1 MENQIIAT
9 SATVIE
15 QVEQLARRP
24 IPLTGA
30 DTALLYAVP
39 DGYSVK
45 DMSNLLEA
53 PARKSGATAM
63 HDVDSFITMVK
74 RHGSLAECLIYID
87 ADYVAQRVNAVA
99 VFNDHGDDPLSTGWR
114 DHRATFTPRLTEE
127 WKRWAQRAGKK
138 NAMTQTEFG
147 FFLEENLG
155 DINKPDGGEVLSFVT
170 TLTETRK
177 VKYGSAVNLTNGM
190 MQLEYTEEGDA
201 ATKGK
206 LDMFREFTLGIR
218 PFMGSSAYSL

>member
-74 RHGSLAECLIYID
+74 RHGSLAECLGPAIVPVD
-87 ADYVAQRVNAVA
+87 PQNPRRQRGRALGVVQ
-99 VFNDHGDDPLSTGWR
+99 R
-114 DHRATFTPRLTEE
+114 DRLAPSGE
-127 WKRWAQRAGKK
+127 AG
-138 NAMTQTEFG
+138 
-147 FFLEENLG
+147 
-155 DINKPDGGEVLSFVT
+155 GG
-170 TLTETRK
+170 
-177 VKYGSAVNLTNGM
+177 G
-190 MQLEYTEEGDA
+190 
-201 ATKGK
+201 
-206 LDMFREFTLGIR
+206 
-218 PFMGSSAYSL
+218 